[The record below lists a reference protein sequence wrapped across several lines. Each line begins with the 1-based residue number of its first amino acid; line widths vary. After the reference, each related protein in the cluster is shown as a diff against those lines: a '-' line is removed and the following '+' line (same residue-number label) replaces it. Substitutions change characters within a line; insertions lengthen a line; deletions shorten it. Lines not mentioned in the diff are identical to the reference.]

1 MEELF
6 KQKEEL
12 EKQLATLNNTI
23 EEKQNKETLISEI
36 KNKANELESL
46 LWGETM
52 VRVEYFEDNNKLR
65 ITQDCDPDYADYVDS
80 FESEHEAILYSERF
94 DNLHET
100 LEILD
105 IAIKNHNII
114 NDKLYIRDSKP
125 LLDDYEYS
133 FDDLIQDK
141 IMTITTSNYVHTSF
155 PKPFHFA
162 LNAEVEMSNTD
173 KVKLKIHTTIS
184 YKYDIEKRYSKVID
198 GINLNSK
205 YTDISE
211 CTNRSEKFNC
221 NIEDVEKRNIYDI
234 LEKVRSLTFS
244 NSHLFRLSQCT
255 E

>member
-1 MEELF
+1 MKDLL
-6 KQKEEL
+6 KEKEQL
-12 EKQLATLNNTI
+12 EQQLATLNNTI

-52 VRVEYFEDNNKLR
+52 IRVEYFEDNNKLR

-125 LLDDYEYS
+125 LLDD
-133 FDDLIQDK
+133 
-141 IMTITTSNYVHTSF
+141 
-155 PKPFHFA
+155 
-162 LNAEVEMSNTD
+162 
-173 KVKLKIHTTIS
+173 
-184 YKYDIEKRYSKVID
+184 
-198 GINLNSK
+198 
-205 YTDISE
+205 
-211 CTNRSEKFNC
+211 
-221 NIEDVEKRNIYDI
+221 
-234 LEKVRSLTFS
+234 
-244 NSHLFRLSQCT
+244 
-255 E
+255 